1 MILFLSKT
9 NAFNHYC
16 HDASTLDEDKSN
28 GGFLNLNFFV
38 LLTFFKLLSLISRIR
53 VLFRT
58 LILINLI
65 KGGNYTYLKK
75 APVKVIITIIISQLK
90 AHAKSGQY

>member
-9 NAFNHYC
+9 NLFNHYC
-16 HDASTLDEDKSN
+16 PYASTFDEVKSN
-28 GGFLNLNFFV
+28 GGFLNLNF
-38 LLTFFKLLSLISRIR
+38 LGILTFLMLLNLISRIR

-65 KGGNYTYLKK
+65 EGGNNIYLKK
-75 APVKVIITIIISQLK
+75 API
-90 AHAKSGQY
+90 